1 MPAVAVHAVIRS
13 TNPELGFDY
22 FAMKIAVTGSV
33 ATDFMMNF
41 PGRISDS
48 IVVDSLEKIS
58 LSFLVDDLEVRRGG
72 TGANI
77 TFGMG
82 MLGGA
87 PLLIG
92 AVGEDFTDYNS
103 WLTRHGVDTSEIF
116 ISQTQLTARFTVT
129 TDQSH
134 NQIASFYPGA
144 MSEARNIE
152 LGPIFERHNGFDLV
166 LIAPDDPEAMIRHTD
181 ECRQHK
187 IPFAADISQ
196 TLASL
201 DGESIRNLLIG
212 AKYSFLNEYE
222 MALAMKK
229 TGWEMSDFLE
239 NVEICITTLGA
250 NGARIESAQFP
261 TILVGVAKERAKV
274 DPTGIGDAFRA
285 GFISALGWGMDLTR
299 CAQVGS
305 MVATYCLETQGGQEY
320 RFTREQF
327 LERFVESYGE
337 EAGKDLNDYL
347 PKR

>member
-1 MPAVAVHAVIRS
+1 
-13 TNPELGFDY
+13 
-22 FAMKIAVTGSV
+22 MKIAVTGSV
-33 ATDFMMNF
+33 ATDYMMNF
-41 PGRISDS
+41 PGKISDS
-48 IVVDSLEKIS
+48 IVIDSLEKIS

-87 PLLIG
+87 PLLIA

-103 WLTRHGVDTSEIF
+103 WLTRNGVDTTEIYT
-116 ISQTQLTARFTVT
+116 SKTQLTARFTVT

-166 LIAPDDPEAMIRHTD
+166 LIAPDDPEAMLRHTD

-201 DGESIRNLLIG
+201 DGESIRTLLIG

-229 TGWEMSDFLE
+229 TGWGMSDFLE
-239 NVEICITTLGA
+239 NVEISVTTLGSK
-250 NGARIESAQFP
+250 GARIESAAFAP
-261 TILVGVAKERAKV
+261 IEVGVAKERAKV

-285 GFISALGWGMDLTR
+285 GFISALGWGMSLEG

-320 RFTREQF
+320 RFSSEQF
-327 LERFVESYGE
+327 LERFTESYG
-337 EAGKDLNDYL
+337 AQSAAILRNVFPSK
-347 PKR
+347 K

>member
-1 MPAVAVHAVIRS
+1 
-13 TNPELGFDY
+13 
-22 FAMKIAVTGSV
+22 MKIAVTGSV
-33 ATDFMMNF
+33 ATDYMMSF
-41 PGRISDS
+41 PGKIADS

-58 LSFLVDDLEVRRGG
+58 LSFLVNNLEVRRGG

-77 TFGMG
+77 SFGMG
-82 MLGGA
+82 VLGGS
-87 PLLIG
+87 PVLIA

-103 WLTRHGVDTSEIF
+103 WLTRHGVDTSELYV
-116 ISQTQLTARFTVT
+116 SQTQLTARFTVT
-129 TDQSH
+129 TDESH

-152 LGPIFERHNGFDLV
+152 LGPIFKSRNGFDLV
-166 LIAPDDPEAMIRHTD
+166 LIAPVDPEAMLRHTE

-201 DGESIRNLLIG
+201 DGESIRNLLVG

-222 MALAMKK
+222 MALAMQK
-229 TGWEMSDFLE
+229 TGWSKRDFLD
-239 NVEICITTLGA
+239 NVEICITTLGSK
-250 NGARIESAQFP
+250 GAQIESHSFA
-261 TILVGVAKERAKV
+261 TITVGVAKERSKI

-285 GFISALGWGMDLTR
+285 GFLSAIGWGLELKV
-299 CAQVGS
+299 CAEVGS

-327 LERFVESYGE
+327 LERFAESYSDTSTQLVAKG
-337 EAGKDLNDYL
+337 LSIS
-347 PKR
+347 

>member
-1 MPAVAVHAVIRS
+1 
-13 TNPELGFDY
+13 
-22 FAMKIAVTGSV
+22 MKIAVTGSV
-33 ATDFMMNF
+33 ATDYMMSF
-41 PGRISDS
+41 PGKIADS

-58 LSFLVDDLEVRRGG
+58 LSFLVNNLEVRRGG

-77 TFGMG
+77 SFGMG
-82 MLGGA
+82 VLGGS
-87 PLLIG
+87 PVLIG
-92 AVGEDFTDYNS
+92 AVGEDFSDYNS
-103 WLTRHGVDTSEIF
+103 WLTRHGVDTSELY

-129 TDQSH
+129 TDEAH

-152 LGPIFERHNGFDLV
+152 LGPIFERRNGFDLV
-166 LIAPDDPEAMIRHTD
+166 LIAPDDPEAMLRHTE

-187 IPFAADISQ
+187 VPFAADISQ

-201 DGESIRNLLIG
+201 DGESIRNLLVG

-229 TGWEMSDFLE
+229 TGWSATDFLN
-239 NVEICITTLGA
+239 NVEICITTLGSK
-250 NGARIESAQFP
+250 GARIESHLFP
-261 TILVGVAKERAKV
+261 TISVGVAKERSKV

-285 GFISALGWGMDLTR
+285 GFLSALGWGLDLKE
-299 CAQVGS
+299 CAEVGS

-327 LERFVESYGE
+327 MERFAESYG
-337 EAGKDLNDYL
+337 ANSAQVVSNYF
-347 PKR
+347 PISS

>member
-1 MPAVAVHAVIRS
+1 
-13 TNPELGFDY
+13 
-22 FAMKIAVTGSV
+22 MKIAVTGSV
-33 ATDFMMNF
+33 ATDYMMSF
-41 PGRISDS
+41 PGKIADS

-58 LSFLVDDLEVRRGG
+58 LSFLVNNLEVRRGG

-77 TFGMG
+77 SFGMG
-82 MLGGA
+82 VLGGS
-87 PLLIG
+87 PVLIA

-103 WLTRHGVDTSEIF
+103 WLTRHGVDTSELYV
-116 ISQTQLTARFTVT
+116 SQTQLTARFTVT
-129 TDQSH
+129 TDESH

-152 LGPIFERHNGFDLV
+152 LGPIFKSRNGFDLV
-166 LIAPDDPEAMIRHTD
+166 LIAPDDPEAMLRHTE

-201 DGESIRNLLIG
+201 DGESIRNLLVG

-222 MALAMKK
+222 MALAMQK
-229 TGWEMSDFLE
+229 TGWSKRDFLD
-239 NVEICITTLGA
+239 NVEICITTLGSK
-250 NGARIESAQFP
+250 GAQIESHSFA
-261 TILVGVAKERAKV
+261 TITVGVAKERSKI

-285 GFISALGWGMDLTR
+285 GFLSAIGWGLELKV
-299 CAQVGS
+299 CAEVGS

-327 LERFVESYGE
+327 LERFAESYSDTSTQLVAKG
-337 EAGKDLNDYL
+337 LFIS
-347 PKR
+347 

>member
-1 MPAVAVHAVIRS
+1 
-13 TNPELGFDY
+13 
-22 FAMKIAVTGSV
+22 MKIAVTGSV
-33 ATDFMMNF
+33 ATDYMMSF
-41 PGRISDS
+41 PGKIADS

-58 LSFLVDDLEVRRGG
+58 LSFLVNNLEVRRGG

-77 TFGMG
+77 SFGMG
-82 MLGGA
+82 VLGGS
-87 PLLIG
+87 PVLIG
-92 AVGEDFTDYNS
+92 AVGEDFSDYNS
-103 WLTRHGVDTSEIF
+103 WLTRHGVDTSELY

-129 TDQSH
+129 TDEAH

-152 LGPIFERHNGFDLV
+152 LGPIFERRNGFDLV
-166 LIAPDDPEAMIRHTD
+166 LIAPDDPEAMLRHTE

-187 IPFAADISQ
+187 VPFAADISQ

-201 DGESIRNLLIG
+201 DGESIRNLLVG

-229 TGWEMSDFLE
+229 TGWSATDFLN
-239 NVEICITTLGA
+239 NVEICITTLGSK
-250 NGARIESAQFP
+250 GARIESHLFP
-261 TILVGVAKERAKV
+261 TINIGVAQERSKV

-285 GFISALGWGMDLTR
+285 GFLSALGWGLDLKE
-299 CAQVGS
+299 CAEVGS

-327 LERFVESYGE
+327 MERFAESYG
-337 EAGKDLNDYL
+337 ANSAQVVANYF
-347 PKR
+347 PISS

>member
-1 MPAVAVHAVIRS
+1 MTI
-13 TNPELGFDY
+13 L
-22 FAMKIAVTGSV
+22 VTGSV
-33 ATDFMMNF
+33 ATDYMMTF
-41 PGRISDS
+41 PGRIADS

-58 LSFLVDDLEVRRGG
+58 LSFLVNDLEVRRGG

-77 TFGMG
+77 SFGMG
-82 MLGGA
+82 VLGGS
-87 PLLIG
+87 PILIA

-103 WLTRHGVDTSEIF
+103 WLTRHGVDTSEIY

-129 TDQSH
+129 TDQAH

-152 LGPIFERHNGFDLV
+152 LGPIFERHQGIALV
-166 LIAPDDPEAMIRHTD
+166 LIAPDDPEAMLRHTD
-181 ECRQHK
+181 ECRAQK
-187 IPFAADISQ
+187 VPFAADISQ

-201 DGESIRNLLIG
+201 DGEAIRNLLVG

-229 TGWEMSDFLE
+229 TGWGMSDFHD

-250 NGARIESAQFP
+250 RGVRIESASFP
-261 TILVGVAKERAKV
+261 TIEVGVAKERAKV

-285 GFISALGWGMDLTR
+285 GFISGLAWGAELER

-327 LERFVESYGE
+327 LERFEESYGNSSRQ
-337 EAGKDLNDYL
+337 DLEQL
-347 PKR
+347 IPRSFS

>member
-1 MPAVAVHAVIRS
+1 
-13 TNPELGFDY
+13 
-22 FAMKIAVTGSV
+22 MKIAVTGSV
-33 ATDFMMNF
+33 ATDYMMSF
-41 PGRISDS
+41 PGKIADS

-58 LSFLVDDLEVRRGG
+58 LSFLVNNLEVRRGG

-77 TFGMG
+77 SFGMG
-82 MLGGA
+82 VLGGS
-87 PLLIG
+87 PVLIA

-103 WLTRHGVDTSEIF
+103 WLTRHGVDTSELYV
-116 ISQTQLTARFTVT
+116 SQTQLTARFTVT
-129 TDQSH
+129 TDESH

-152 LGPIFERHNGFDLV
+152 LGPIFKSKNGFDLV
-166 LIAPDDPEAMIRHTD
+166 LIAPDDPEAMLRLTE

-201 DGESIRNLLIG
+201 DGESIRNLLVG

-222 MALAMKK
+222 MALAMQK
-229 TGWEMSDFLE
+229 TGWSKRDFLD
-239 NVEICITTLGA
+239 NVEICITTLGSK
-250 NGARIESAQFP
+250 GAQIESHSFA
-261 TILVGVAKERAKV
+261 TITVGVAKERSKI

-285 GFISALGWGMDLTR
+285 GFLSAIGWGLELKV
-299 CAQVGS
+299 CAEVGS

-327 LERFVESYGE
+327 LERFAESYSDTSTQLVAKG
-337 EAGKDLNDYL
+337 LSIS
-347 PKR
+347 

>member
-1 MPAVAVHAVIRS
+1 
-13 TNPELGFDY
+13 
-22 FAMKIAVTGSV
+22 MKIAVTGSV
-33 ATDFMMNF
+33 ATDYMMSF
-41 PGRISDS
+41 PGKIADS

-58 LSFLVDDLEVRRGG
+58 LSFLVNNLEVRRGG

-77 TFGMG
+77 SFGMG
-82 MLGGA
+82 VLGGS
-87 PLLIG
+87 PVLIA

-103 WLTRHGVDTSEIF
+103 WLTRHGVDTSELYV
-116 ISQTQLTARFTVT
+116 SQTQLTARFTVT
-129 TDQSH
+129 TDESH

-152 LGPIFERHNGFDLV
+152 LGPIFKSKNGFDLV
-166 LIAPDDPEAMIRHTD
+166 LIAPDDPEAMLRHTE

-201 DGESIRNLLIG
+201 DGESIRNLLVG

-222 MALAMKK
+222 MALAMQK
-229 TGWEMSDFLE
+229 TGWSKRDFLD
-239 NVEICITTLGA
+239 NVEICITTLGSK
-250 NGARIESAQFP
+250 GAQIESHSFA
-261 TILVGVAKERAKV
+261 TITVGVAKERSKI

-285 GFISALGWGMDLTR
+285 GFLSAIGWGLELKV
-299 CAQVGS
+299 CAEVGS

-327 LERFVESYGE
+327 LERFAESYSDTSTQLVAKG
-337 EAGKDLNDYL
+337 LSIS
-347 PKR
+347 

>member
-1 MPAVAVHAVIRS
+1 
-13 TNPELGFDY
+13 
-22 FAMKIAVTGSV
+22 MKIAVTGSV
-33 ATDFMMNF
+33 ATDYLMSF
-41 PGRISDS
+41 PGSISDS

-58 LSFLVDDLEVRRGG
+58 LSFLVDGLEVRRGG

-77 TFGMG
+77 SFGMG

-87 PLLIG
+87 PILIG

-103 WLTRHGVDTSEIF
+103 WLTRHGVDTSEMY
-116 ISQTQLTARFTVT
+116 ISKTQLTARFTVT
-129 TDQSH
+129 TDQLH

-166 LIAPDDPEAMIRHTD
+166 LIAPDDPEAMLRHTD

-201 DGESIRNLLIG
+201 DGDSIRNLLVG

-229 TGWEMSDFLE
+229 TGWEMRDFLD

-250 NGARIESAQFP
+250 KGVRIESHGFAP
-261 TILVGVAKERAKV
+261 VEVGVAKERSKV

-285 GFISALGWGMDLTR
+285 GFLTSLGWGLALDS

-327 LERFVESYGE
+327 LERFAESYGDSARQE
-337 EAGKDLNDYL
+337 VEKFF
-347 PKR
+347 PVRS

>member
-1 MPAVAVHAVIRS
+1 
-13 TNPELGFDY
+13 
-22 FAMKIAVTGSV
+22 MKIAVTGSV
-33 ATDFMMNF
+33 ATDYMMSF
-41 PGRISDS
+41 PGKIADS

-58 LSFLVDDLEVRRGG
+58 LSFLVNNLEVRRGG

-77 TFGMG
+77 SFGMG
-82 MLGGA
+82 VLGGS
-87 PLLIG
+87 PVLIA

-103 WLTRHGVDTSEIF
+103 WLTRHGVDTSELYV
-116 ISQTQLTARFTVT
+116 SQTQLTARFTVT
-129 TDQSH
+129 TDESH

-152 LGPIFERHNGFDLV
+152 LGPIFKNKNGFDLV
-166 LIAPDDPEAMIRHTD
+166 LIAPDDPEAMLRHTE

-201 DGESIRNLLIG
+201 DGESIRNLLVG

-222 MALAMKK
+222 MALAMQK
-229 TGWEMSDFLE
+229 TGWSKRDFLD
-239 NVEICITTLGA
+239 NVEICITTLGSK
-250 NGARIESAQFP
+250 GAQIESHSFA
-261 TILVGVAKERAKV
+261 TITVGVAKERSKI

-285 GFISALGWGMDLTR
+285 GFLSAIGWGLELKV
-299 CAQVGS
+299 CAEVGS

-327 LERFVESYGE
+327 LERFAESYSDTSTQLVAKG
-337 EAGKDLNDYL
+337 LSIS
-347 PKR
+347 

>member
-1 MPAVAVHAVIRS
+1 
-13 TNPELGFDY
+13 
-22 FAMKIAVTGSV
+22 MKIAVTGSV
-33 ATDFMMNF
+33 ATDYMMSF
-41 PGRISDS
+41 PGKIADS

-58 LSFLVDDLEVRRGG
+58 LSFLVNNLEVRRGG

-77 TFGMG
+77 SFGMG
-82 MLGGA
+82 VLGGS
-87 PLLIG
+87 PVLIG

-103 WLTRHGVDTSEIF
+103 WLTRHGVDTSELY

-129 TDQSH
+129 TDEAH

-152 LGPIFERHNGFDLV
+152 LGPIFERRNGFDLV
-166 LIAPDDPEAMIRHTD
+166 LIAPDDPEAMLRHTE

-187 IPFAADISQ
+187 VPFAADISQ

-201 DGESIRNLLIG
+201 DGESIRNLLVG

-229 TGWEMSDFLE
+229 TGWSATDFLN
-239 NVEICITTLGA
+239 NVEICITTLGSK
-250 NGARIESAQFP
+250 GARIESHLFP
-261 TILVGVAKERAKV
+261 IINVGVAKERSKV

-285 GFISALGWGMDLTR
+285 GFLSALGWGLDLKE
-299 CAQVGS
+299 CAEVGS

-327 LERFVESYGE
+327 MERFAESYG
-337 EAGKDLNDYL
+337 ADSAQVVANYF
-347 PKR
+347 PISS

>member
-1 MPAVAVHAVIRS
+1 MTIV
-13 TNPELGFDY
+13 
-22 FAMKIAVTGSV
+22 VTGSV
-33 ATDFMMNF
+33 ATDYMMTF
-41 PGRISDS
+41 AGRISDS

-58 LSFLVDDLEVRRGG
+58 LSFLVDNLEVRRGG

-82 MLGGA
+82 LLGGS
-87 PLLIG
+87 PILIA

-103 WLTRHGVDTSEIF
+103 WLTRHGVDTSEIY

-129 TDQSH
+129 TDQAH

-144 MSEARNIE
+144 MGEARNIE
-152 LGPIFERHNGFDLV
+152 LGPVFERNQGIELV
-166 LIAPDDPEAMIRHTD
+166 LIAPDDPEAMLRHTD
-181 ECRQHK
+181 ECRAHK
-187 IPFAADISQ
+187 VPFAADISQ

-201 DGESIRNLLIG
+201 DGEAIRNLLVG

-229 TGWEMSDFLE
+229 TGWKMSDFLD
-239 NVEICITTLGA
+239 NVEICVTTLGA
-250 NGARIESAQFP
+250 RGARIESASFAA
-261 TILVGVAKERAKV
+261 IEVGVAKERAKV

-285 GFISALGWGMDLTR
+285 GFISALGWGAGLER

-327 LERFVESYGE
+327 LERFSESYGNSTRQ
-337 EAGKDLNDYL
+337 DLEQL
-347 PKR
+347 IPRSFS

>member
-1 MPAVAVHAVIRS
+1 
-13 TNPELGFDY
+13 
-22 FAMKIAVTGSV
+22 MKIAVTGSV
-33 ATDFMMNF
+33 ATDYMMNF
-41 PGRISDS
+41 PGKISDS

-82 MLGGA
+82 MLGGN
-87 PLLIG
+87 PVLIG

-103 WLTRHGVDTSEIF
+103 WLTRHGVDTSEIY
-116 ISQTQLTARFTVT
+116 ISSTQLTARFTVT
-129 TDQSH
+129 TDKNH

-181 ECRQHK
+181 ECRQHRT
-187 IPFAADISQ
+187 PFAADISQ

-201 DGESIRNLLIG
+201 DGESIRTLLIG

-222 MALAMKK
+222 MALAMQK
-229 TGWEMSDFLE
+229 TGWGLADFLE

-250 NGARIESAQFP
+250 KGARIQSAAFAP
-261 TILVGVAKERAKV
+261 IEVGVARERSKV

-285 GFISALGWGMDLTR
+285 GFITALGWGMDLR
-299 CAQVGS
+299 ACAQVGS
-305 MVATYCLETQGGQEY
+305 LVATYCLETQGGQEY
-320 RFTREQF
+320 RFNREGF
-327 LERFVESYGE
+327 LARFVESYGK
-337 EAGKDLNDYL
+337 EAGAELEKFY
-347 PKR
+347 PKTL

>member
-1 MPAVAVHAVIRS
+1 
-13 TNPELGFDY
+13 
-22 FAMKIAVTGSV
+22 MKIAVTGSV
-33 ATDFMMNF
+33 ATDYMMNF
-41 PGRISDS
+41 PGRISES

-58 LSFLVDDLEVRRGG
+58 LSFLVNDLQVRRGG

-82 MLGGA
+82 MLGGS
-87 PLLIG
+87 PILIG

-116 ISQTQLTARFTVT
+116 VSQTQLTARFTVT

-166 LIAPDDPEAMIRHTD
+166 LIAPDDPEAMLRHTE

-187 IPFAADISQ
+187 VPFAADISQ

-201 DGESIRNLLIG
+201 DGEAIRNLLIG

-222 MALAMKK
+222 MALAMQK
-229 TGWEMSDFLE
+229 TGWEMTDFLE
-239 NVEICITTLGA
+239 NVEICVTTLGSK
-250 NGARIESAQFP
+250 GARIESASFA
-261 TILVGVAKERAKV
+261 TIEIGVAKEYSKV

-285 GFISALGWGMDLTR
+285 GFLSALGWGMELEK

-320 RFTREQF
+320 RFTQEQF
-327 LERFVESYGE
+327 LHRFTESYGPS
-337 EAGKDLNDYL
+337 AGQVLSAHL
-347 PKR
+347 PAR

>member
-1 MPAVAVHAVIRS
+1 
-13 TNPELGFDY
+13 
-22 FAMKIAVTGSV
+22 MKIAVTGSV
-33 ATDFMMNF
+33 ATDYMMSF
-41 PGRISDS
+41 PGKIADS

-58 LSFLVDDLEVRRGG
+58 LSFLVNNLEVRRGG

-77 TFGMG
+77 SFGMG
-82 MLGGA
+82 VLGGS
-87 PLLIG
+87 PVLIA

-103 WLTRHGVDTSEIF
+103 WLTRHGVDTSELYV
-116 ISQTQLTARFTVT
+116 SQTQLTARFTVT
-129 TDQSH
+129 TDESH

-152 LGPIFERHNGFDLV
+152 LGPIFKSKNGFDLV
-166 LIAPDDPEAMIRHTD
+166 LIAPDDPEAMLRHTE

-201 DGESIRNLLIG
+201 DGESIRNLLVG

-222 MALAMKK
+222 MALAMQK
-229 TGWEMSDFLE
+229 TGWSKRDFLD
-239 NVEICITTLGA
+239 NVEICITTLGSK
-250 NGARIESAQFP
+250 GAQIESHSFA
-261 TILVGVAKERAKV
+261 TITVGVAKERSKI

-285 GFISALGWGMDLTR
+285 GFLSAIGWGLELKV
-299 CAQVGS
+299 CAEVGS

-327 LERFVESYGE
+327 LERFAESYSDTSTQLVAKG
-337 EAGKDLNDYL
+337 L
-347 PKR
+347 PIS

>member
-1 MPAVAVHAVIRS
+1 
-13 TNPELGFDY
+13 
-22 FAMKIAVTGSV
+22 MKIAVSGSV
-33 ATDFMMNF
+33 ATDYMMSF
-41 PGRISDS
+41 PGKIADS

-58 LSFLVDDLEVRRGG
+58 LSFLVNNLEVRRGG

-77 TFGMG
+77 SFGMG
-82 MLGGA
+82 VLGGS
-87 PLLIG
+87 PVLIG

-103 WLTRHGVDTSEIF
+103 WLTRHGVDTSELY

-129 TDQSH
+129 TDEAH

-152 LGPIFERHNGFDLV
+152 LGPIFERRNGFDLV
-166 LIAPDDPEAMIRHTD
+166 LIAPDDPEAMLRHTE

-187 IPFAADISQ
+187 VPFAADISQ

-201 DGESIRNLLIG
+201 DGESIRNLLVG

-229 TGWEMSDFLE
+229 TGWSATDFLN
-239 NVEICITTLGA
+239 NVEICITTLGSK
-250 NGARIESAQFP
+250 GARIESHLFP
-261 TILVGVAKERAKV
+261 TINIGVAKERSKV

-285 GFISALGWGMDLTR
+285 GFLSALGWGLDLKE
-299 CAQVGS
+299 CAEVGS

-327 LERFVESYGE
+327 MERFAESYG
-337 EAGKDLNDYL
+337 ANSAQVVADYF
-347 PKR
+347 PISS

>member
-1 MPAVAVHAVIRS
+1 
-13 TNPELGFDY
+13 
-22 FAMKIAVTGSV
+22 MKIAVTGSV
-33 ATDFMMNF
+33 ATDYMMNF
-41 PGRISDS
+41 PGSISDS

-58 LSFLVDDLEVRRGG
+58 LSFLVDGLEVRRGG

-77 TFGMG
+77 SFGMG

-87 PLLIG
+87 PILIG

-103 WLTRHGVDTSEIF
+103 WLTRHGVDTSEMY
-116 ISQTQLTARFTVT
+116 ISKTQLTARFTVT

-166 LIAPDDPEAMIRHTD
+166 LIAPDDPEAMLRHTD

-201 DGESIRNLLIG
+201 DGDSIRNLLVG

-229 TGWEMSDFLE
+229 TGWEMRDFLD

-250 NGARIESAQFP
+250 KGVRIESHGFAP
-261 TILVGVAKERAKV
+261 VEVGVAKERSKV

-285 GFISALGWGMDLTR
+285 GFLTSLGWGLALDS

-327 LERFVESYGE
+327 LERFAESYGDSARQE
-337 EAGKDLNDYL
+337 VEKFF
-347 PKR
+347 PVRS

>member
-1 MPAVAVHAVIRS
+1 
-13 TNPELGFDY
+13 
-22 FAMKIAVTGSV
+22 MKIAVTGSV
-33 ATDFMMNF
+33 ATDYLMSF
-41 PGRISDS
+41 PGKISDS

-77 TFGMG
+77 SFGMG
-82 MLGGA
+82 MLGGS

-103 WLTRHGVDTSEIF
+103 WLTRHGVDTSEIYV
-116 ISQTQLTARFTVT
+116 SQTQLTARFTVT
-129 TDQSH
+129 TDRTH

-152 LGPIFERHNGFDLV
+152 LGPIFQRRDGFDLV
-166 LIAPDDPEAMIRHTD
+166 LIAPDDPEAMLRHTD

-201 DGESIRNLLIG
+201 EGEAIRQLLVG

-229 TGWEMSDFLE
+229 TGWTMADFLN
-239 NVEICITTLGA
+239 NVEICVTTLGA
-250 NGARIESAQFP
+250 QGARIESTQFP
-261 TILVGVAKERAKV
+261 TINVSVAKERAKV

-285 GFISALGWGMDLTR
+285 GFLTALGWGMELKE
-299 CAQVGS
+299 CAEIGS

-327 LERFVESYGE
+327 LARFEESYGSTS
-337 EAGKDLNDYL
+337 AQLLSARY
-347 PKR
+347 PAAR

>member
-1 MPAVAVHAVIRS
+1 
-13 TNPELGFDY
+13 
-22 FAMKIAVTGSV
+22 MKIAVTGSV
-33 ATDFMMNF
+33 ATDYMMSF
-41 PGRISDS
+41 PGKIADS

-58 LSFLVDDLEVRRGG
+58 LSFLVNNLEVRRGG

-77 TFGMG
+77 SFGMG
-82 MLGGA
+82 VLGGS
-87 PLLIG
+87 PVLIA

-103 WLTRHGVDTSEIF
+103 WLTRHGVDTSELYV
-116 ISQTQLTARFTVT
+116 SQTQLTARFTVT
-129 TDQSH
+129 TDESH

-152 LGPIFERHNGFDLV
+152 LGPIFKSRNGFDLV
-166 LIAPDDPEAMIRHTD
+166 LIAPDDPEAMLRHTE

-201 DGESIRNLLIG
+201 DGESIRNLLVG

-222 MALAMKK
+222 MALAMQK
-229 TGWEMSDFLE
+229 TGWSKRDFLD
-239 NVEICITTLGA
+239 NVEICITTLGSK
-250 NGARIESAQFP
+250 GAQIESHSFA
-261 TILVGVAKERAKV
+261 TITVGVAKERSKI

-285 GFISALGWGMDLTR
+285 GFLSAIGWGLELKV
-299 CAQVGS
+299 CAEVGS

-327 LERFVESYGE
+327 LERFAESYSDTSTQLVAKG
-337 EAGKDLNDYL
+337 LSIS
-347 PKR
+347 